1 MNNIDNKFFPELQFY
16 IYYYEL
22 NNNTITI
29 DKKNK
34 IYNKCETLINEEY
47 KKKLDA
53 KKFIDKNSKDNK
65 FSLKNL
71 TNMLYA
77 SIGIGI
83 LKMACNQKCS
93 PKKKSQ
99 SGGAWD
105 DDGNWEGD
113 GEPGLQDFALATYN
127 NVMTTILIP
136 DGLGFRLANEYL
148 HSIPGLPTNEG
159 DDAIT
164 RRTKKAINFGA
175 YISFTWSLINL
186 CVYGTYLIN
195 IMYTDLLGIKDAGP
209 EIYEFKA
216 PPDPPFL
223 SEGNND
229 KKSSSTAVIEYKTN
243 DMWSEQLYPK
253 TELIEKI
260 RIIDLILNRGPARD
274 NLQLYLSTVSEEVK
288 DKIVRDVKNNVID
301 KGNLALEDS
310 KVQLEIINER
320 RENTYDMDSL
330 FGKMRFNLDQ
340 MRRYMGV
347 WGPVND
353 QVTALSRSMDTQ
365 QLETEFQLRHFS
377 NQVKYQVE
385 DTVRIHGE
393 NIFNAA
399 NQVFWS
405 GSVFVG
411 FAVALVTWCI
421 YKKGRRN
428 NNNNEQPQIRIEI
441 TAPRRQRS
449 DTRARAQGTL
459 TLTHYFDGENH
470 RWRPIEATRS
480 GEVNYDRDFVV
491 QEAPSSR
498 CPVNCVTFGGKRRKR
513 RKTRRK
519 KRRKTRRKSRRKIKK
534 NRRKTRKKRR
544 KKNKM

>member
-22 NNNTITI
+22 NNNTI
-29 DKKNK
+29 DKNNK
-34 IYNKCETLINEEY
+34 IYNKCETLINKEY
-47 KKKLDA
+47 KIKPDA
-53 KKFIDKNSKDNK
+53 KKFIDKISKNNR
-65 FSLKNL
+65 FSLENL

-127 NVMTTILIP
+127 NVMATIPIP
-136 DGLGFRLANEYL
+136 DGLGFQLANEYL
-148 HSIPGLPTNEG
+148 DSIPGLPTNEG

-164 RRTKKAINFGA
+164 RRAKKAINFGA

-223 SEGNND
+223 SDGNND

-260 RIIDLILNRGPARD
+260 RIIDVILNRGPARD
-274 NLQLYLSTVSEEVK
+274 DLQLYLSTVGEEVK

-301 KGNLALEDS
+301 KGKLALEDS

-320 RENTYDMDSL
+320 RENTYDMDRL
-330 FGKMRFNLDQ
+330 FDRMRFNLDQ

-353 QVTALSRSMDTQ
+353 RLTALSRSMDMQ

-377 NQVKYQVE
+377 NQVKYRVE
-385 DTVRIHGE
+385 DTVKIHGE

-411 FAVALVTWCI
+411 FALTLVVWCL
-421 YKKGRRN
+421 YKKGRHN
-428 NNNNEQPQIRIEI
+428 NQQGRIQMQIIE
-441 TAPRRQRS
+441 PRQRS
-449 DTRARAQGTL
+449 DTLARASGTL
-459 TLTHYFDGENH
+459 TLTHYFHPTHH
-470 RWRPIEATRS
+470 RWVPYDATRS
-480 GEVNYDRDFVV
+480 GQVNREEDFVV
-491 QEAPSSR
+491 PEAHSPR

-519 KRRKTRRKSRRKIKK
+519 KTRKTRRKSRRKIKK

>member
-22 NNNTITI
+22 NNNTIKI
-29 DKKNK
+29 DKNNK
-34 IYNKCETLINEEY
+34 IYNKCKTLINKEY
-47 KKKLDA
+47 KIKLDA

-65 FSLKNL
+65 FSLENL

-127 NVMTTILIP
+127 NVMTTIP

-148 HSIPGLPTNEG
+148 DSIPVLPTNEG

-209 EIYEFKA
+209 KIYEFKA

-223 SEGNND
+223 SDGNND

-260 RIIDLILNRGPARD
+260 RIIDVILNRGPARD
-274 NLQLYLSTVSEEVK
+274 NLQLYLSTVGEEVK

-301 KGNLALEDS
+301 KGKLALEDS
-310 KVQLEIINER
+310 KVHLEIITER
-320 RENTYDMDSL
+320 RVNTYDMDRL
-330 FGKMRFNLDQ
+330 FDRMRFNLDQ

-353 QVTALSRSMDTQ
+353 RVTALSRSMDTQ

-411 FAVALVTWCI
+411 FAVTLVAWCI
-421 YKKGRRN
+421 YKKGRHN
-428 NNNNEQPQIRIEI
+428 NQRRIQMQIIEPQ
-441 TAPRRQRS
+441 QRS
-449 DTRARAQGTL
+449 DTLARSQGIL
-459 TLTHYFDGENH
+459 TLTHFFDPNHH
-470 RWRPIEATRS
+470 RWFPYTQTRS
-480 GEVNYDRDFVV
+480 GEVNYGDFVV